1 MSSTNISLCLPELS
15 DMQRRQLTRDSL
27 IETGKSITEMG
38 PAWFYPAN
46 KLLSKIVGF
55 ENEQILEQAI
65 AKQQGIIFMTPHL
78 GCWEIAG
85 LYIAN
90 RQPLTSLY
98 RPPRIPSL
106 ENLIT
111 QARQRTG
118 ANLVPTTISGVKAL
132 FAALAK
138 AETIGILPDQDP
150 GDDGGIFTPFFG
162 QDANTMKLIPKLA
175 HKTGAPVILVVAKRK
190 PFGQGY
196 IMSYHEVD
204 EKIYSSNLLEAA
216 TAMNHSI
223 ENCVRENP
231 KQYQWSYKRFKR
243 QPEGKPSLYK

>member
-1 MSSTNISLCLPELS
+1 MSLTNISLCFPEFS
-15 DMQRRQLTRDSL
+15 DKQRRQLTMASL

-38 PAWFYPAN
+38 PAWFYPAE
-46 KLLSKIVGF
+46 KLLNKITGF
-55 ENEQILEQAI
+55 ENREILEWAI

-85 LYIAN
+85 LYMAN
-90 RQPLTSLY
+90 RLPLTSLY
-98 RPPRIPSL
+98 RPPRIQNL

-118 ANLVPTTISGVKAL
+118 AKLVPTTTSGVKAL

-138 AETIGILPDQDP
+138 TETIGILPDQDP
-150 GDDGGIFTPFFG
+150 GDDGGIFAPFFG
-162 QDANTMKLIPKLA
+162 HDANTMKLIPKLA
-175 HKTGAPVILVVAKRK
+175 HKTGVPVILVVAKRK

-196 IMSYHEVD
+196 IMSYHKAD
-204 EKIYSSNLLEAA
+204 EKIYSSDLLEAA
-216 TAMNHSI
+216 TAMNLSI

-243 QPEGKPSLYK
+243 QPKGKSSLYT